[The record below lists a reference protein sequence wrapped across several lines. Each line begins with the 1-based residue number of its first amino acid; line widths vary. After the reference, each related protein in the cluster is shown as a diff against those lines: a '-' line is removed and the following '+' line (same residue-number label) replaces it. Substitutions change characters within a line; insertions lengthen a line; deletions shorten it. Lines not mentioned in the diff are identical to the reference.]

1 MKFNF
6 LQISDLHLG
15 LKIKGIDRLNYCKQA
30 LLKAFKIIKEKQLD
44 AMIVAGDFFENDK
57 IYREDIEFLN
67 EVFELIY
74 PKPVIISPGNHDF
87 LAPNCPYDEK
97 LLNILRF
104 KGWQEN
110 VKIFK
115 KPKFSFF
122 SSDNVNIYGK
132 PCLNRQ
138 ARAFDKSININPA
151 KINIAVIHASR
162 INFNPEGKEI
172 WHPFE
177 DSDILKSGFD
187 YIALGHYHNYSEI
200 YDDSGIKAA
209 YSGSMVPTSIYE
221 YGKRGGL
228 IVEIVK
234 DSGKTKIETEFV
246 GLSDFSIKKIEIS
259 ASQNIEKVKNII
271 STEITESDAP
281 QDTLFILKIKG
292 MGDLNI
298 SYLKELFSEHKILFD
313 ISEFTKFDIERFE
326 RLKEISPETTIGL
339 FINEMLKMRELAKDE
354 EKQIIEDALIYGL
367 DAFAGKTLIP
377 KFYD

>member
-115 KPKFSFF
+115 KPTFSYFSFK
-122 SSDNVNIYGK
+122 NVNIYGK
-132 PCLNRQ
+132 PCLSRQ
-138 ARAFDKSININPA
+138 MRAFDKIEDINPS

-187 YIALGHYHNYSEI
+187 YVALGHYHNYSEI

>member
-6 LQISDLHLG
+6 LHISDLHLG
-15 LKIKGIDRLNYCKQA
+15 LKIKEIDRLKYCKQA
-30 LLKAFKIIKEKQLD
+30 LLKAFKIIKDQNLD
-44 AMIVAGDFFENDK
+44 AMIVAGDFFENNK

-74 PKPVIISPGNHDF
+74 PKPIIISPGNHDF
-87 LAPNCPYDEK
+87 LLAPDCPYDERI
-97 LLNILRF
+97 LNILRF
-104 KGWQEN
+104 KAWQEN

-115 KPKFSFF
+115 KPEFSFF
-122 SSDNVNIYGK
+122 PFDNVNIYGK

-138 ARAFDKSININPA
+138 TRAFDKSISINPA

-162 INFNPEGKEI
+162 VNFNPEGKEI

-200 YDDSGIKAA
+200 SDESGIKAA
-209 YSGSMVPTSIYE
+209 YSGSMVPASLYE

-228 IVEIVK
+228 IVEIIK
-234 DSGKTKIETEFV
+234 ENNKTKIETEFV

-259 ASQNIEKVKNII
+259 ASQNIEKIKNII
-271 STEITESDAP
+271 SAEITASDAP

-298 SYLKELFSEHKILFD
+298 TYLKELFSEYKILFD
-313 ISEFTKFDIERFE
+313 SSEFTKFDIEK
-326 RLKEISPETTIGL
+326 LKKISPETTIGI
-339 FINEMLKMRELAKDE
+339 FINEMLKMRELADDE
-354 EKQIIEDALIYGL
+354 EKQILEDALIYGL
-367 DAFAGKTLIP
+367 DAFAGKQITP